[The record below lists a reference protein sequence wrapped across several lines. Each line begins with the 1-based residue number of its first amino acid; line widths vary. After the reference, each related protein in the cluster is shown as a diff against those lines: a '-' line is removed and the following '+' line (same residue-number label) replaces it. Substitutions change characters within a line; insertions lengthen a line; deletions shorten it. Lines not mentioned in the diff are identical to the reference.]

1 MALSLCRGACL
12 VGKVG
17 VAESA
22 DSKLWRRYG
31 AGDRLMTSAA
41 LRTTLLRSV
50 LARSCQRSGA
60 SHCALSARDLHNR
73 SGRRHLTKASASDVR
88 TSETVTGQ
96 AAMGEIVPAV
106 IVGAGRVGSALEKMG
121 GGNDVLVKRGE
132 PIPAD
137 GQGPI
142 IICTRN
148 DSLAG
153 IIDATPASRR
163 EDLVFIQNGMLEPF
177 LESKGLASATQVLVY
192 FAVAKAGDAPIDG
205 KTDMNPEGLTAS
217 TGKWASAVAARLES
231 AGLSCKVLDAE
242 EFKKPQLEKLIWI
255 SAFML
260 VGTRHP
266 GATCGDVESKYREEV
281 VSLIQELAAV
291 AESVKNTKFD
301 SGIEERLCAYARSVS
316 HYPTAVKEFEWR
328 NGWFYDISQRALSN
342 GETDPCPLHTAW
354 LKEVGVVKS

>member
-1 MALSLCRGACL
+1 
-12 VGKVG
+12 
-17 VAESA
+17 
-22 DSKLWRRYG
+22 
-31 AGDRLMTSAA
+31 
-41 LRTTLLRSV
+41 
-50 LARSCQRSGA
+50 
-60 SHCALSARDLHNR
+60 
-73 SGRRHLTKASASDVR
+73 
-88 TSETVTGQ
+88 
-96 AAMGEIVPAV
+96 MGEIVPAV

-163 EDLVFIQNGMLEPF
+163 EEIGLLFTLVINETFQILLNNGMLEPF